1 MSPARKRAAVEE
13 LRAKFPISERRAC
26 RVLDQPRSCQRYA
39 STPRTD
45 EVPLIKR
52 MLELVRKRPRF
63 GYRRIGH
70 LLQAEGWRA
79 GLGRVLRLWR
89 KEGLK
94 VPQKTRKRRGTGV
107 ATNSCDRRRANGI
120 NDVWAWDFVFDRT
133 TNGSA
138 LKWLS
143 IVDEHTRE
151 CLALKPA
158 RSITSKDVIDT
169 LAELFA
175 MRGVPKH
182 IRSDNGPEFVAD
194 AIRDWLKPLNIE
206 TLYIEPGSPWQ
217 NGYAE
222 SFHSRFRD
230 EFLAIEE
237 FETLDAARRL
247 TQAWKEDYNGFR
259 PHSSLAYRTPSA
271 FAAACV
277 ASAPAA
283 PALQQHT
290 PVPQPLTLPQLSPS

>member
-1 MSPARKRAAVEE
+1 M
-13 LRAKFPISERRAC
+13 KFQISERRAC
-26 RVLDQPRSCQRYA
+26 RVVDQPRSCQRYVV
-39 STPRTD
+39 TPRTD
-45 EVPLIKR
+45 EAPLIKR

-63 GYRRIGH
+63 GYRRIGR

-79 GLGRVLRLWR
+79 GLGRILRLWR

-94 VPQKTRKRRGTGV
+94 VPQKKKKKRRTGS
-107 ATNSCDRRRANGI
+107 AANGCDRHRTQGI

-151 CLALKPA
+151 CLALQPA
-158 RSITSKDVIDT
+158 RSITSNDVIDT
-169 LAELFA
+169 LAGLFA
-175 MRGVPKH
+175 KRGVPIH
-182 IRSDNGPEFVAD
+182 IRSDNGPEFVAH
-194 AIRDWLKPLNIE
+194 AIQEWLKSMNVA

-222 SFHSRFRD
+222 SFHSRLRD

-237 FETLDAARRL
+237 FETLGAAKRL
-247 TQAWKEDYNGFR
+247 TRTWKEDYNSYR
-259 PHSSLAYRTPSA
+259 PHSSLAYRTPAA

-277 ASAPAA
+277 ASASAA
-283 PALQQHT
+283 PTLQHHT
-290 PVPQPLTLPQLSPS
+290 RVPPTSPVTQLLPS

>member
-1 MSPARKRAAVEE
+1 
-13 LRAKFPISERRAC
+13 
-26 RVLDQPRSCQRYA
+26 
-39 STPRTD
+39 
-45 EVPLIKR
+45 

-63 GYRRIGH
+63 GYRRIGRM
-70 LLQAEGWRA
+70 LQTEGWRA

-94 VPQKTRKRRGTGV
+94 VPQKTRKRRRTGV
-107 ATNSCDRRRANGI
+107 AENSCDRRSANGL

-138 LKWLS
+138 VKWLS
-143 IVDEHTRE
+143 IIDEYSRE

-158 RSITSKDVIDT
+158 RRITSHDVIDT

-175 MRGVPKH
+175 LRGVPKH
-182 IRSDNGPEFVAD
+182 IRSDNGPEFVAE
-194 AIRDWLKPLNIE
+194 AIRDWLKPLSIE

-230 EFLAIEE
+230 EFLAVEE
-237 FETLDAARRL
+237 FETLEVARRL
-247 TQAWKEDYNGFR
+247 TRAWKEDYNNVR
-259 PHSSLAYRTPSA
+259 PHSSLAYRPPAA

-283 PALQQHT
+283 PTLQQHT
-290 PVPQPLTLPQLSPS
+290 PVPMTLTIPQLLPS

>member
-1 MSPARKRAAVEE
+1 MSPARKRAAVGE
-13 LRAKFPISERRAC
+13 LQQQFAVSERRAC
-26 RVLDQPRSCQRYA
+26 RTLDQPRSCQRYE

-45 EVPLIKR
+45 EAPLTKR

-63 GYRRIGH
+63 GYRRIGR
-70 LLQAEGWRA
+70 LLQAEGWHA
-79 GLGRVLRLWR
+79 GLGRVHRLWR

-94 VPQKTRKRRGTGV
+94 VPQKKRKRRRLGV
-107 ATNSCDRRRANGI
+107 ATNACDRRSATTI

-133 TNGSA
+133 TSGSA
-138 LKWLS
+138 IKWLS

-158 RSITSKDVIDT
+158 RSITSNDVIDT

-182 IRSDNGPEFVAD
+182 IRSDNGPEFIAQ
-194 AIRDWLKPLNIE
+194 AIQDWLKPMNVE

-230 EFLAIEE
+230 EFLAVEE
-237 FETLDAARRL
+237 FESLAAARRL
-247 TQAWKEDYNGFR
+247 TNAWKEDYNHVR
-259 PHSSLAYRTPSA
+259 PHGGLDYQTPAA

-277 ASAPAA
+277 ASAPAT

-290 PVPQPLTLPQLSPS
+290 RIPLTPNFNQSIPS

>member
-1 MSPARKRAAVEE
+1 M
-13 LRAKFPISERRAC
+13 KFQISERRAC
-26 RVLDQPRSCQRYA
+26 RVVDQPRSCQRYVV
-39 STPRTD
+39 TPRTD
-45 EVPLIKR
+45 EAPLIKR

-63 GYRRIGH
+63 GYRRIGR

-79 GLGRVLRLWR
+79 VLGRILRLWR

-94 VPQKTRKRRGTGV
+94 VPQKKKKKRRTGS
-107 ATNSCDRRRANGI
+107 AANGCDRHRTQGI

-151 CLALKPA
+151 CLALQPA
-158 RSITSKDVIDT
+158 RSITSNDVIDT
-169 LAELFA
+169 LAGLFA
-175 MRGVPKH
+175 KRGVPKH
-182 IRSDNGPEFVAD
+182 IRSDNGPEFVAH
-194 AIRDWLKPLNIE
+194 AIQEWLKSMNVA

-222 SFHSRFRD
+222 SFHSRLRD

-237 FETLDAARRL
+237 FETLGAAKRL
-247 TQAWKEDYNGFR
+247 TRTWKEDYNSYR
-259 PHSSLAYRTPSA
+259 PHSSLAYRTPAA

-277 ASAPAA
+277 ASASAA
-283 PALQQHT
+283 PTLQHHT
-290 PVPQPLTLPQLSPS
+290 RVPPTSPVTQLLPS